1 MVTKNA
7 ENTKEYRK
15 TEANGDLSGIE
26 PLKFK
31 VIFPGGS
38 SQPGNRVERETFGE

>member
-15 TEANGDLSGIE
+15 TEANRGFE
-26 PLKFK
+26 RYETVKVLK
-31 VIFPGGS
+31 
-38 SQPGNRVERETFGE
+38 